1 MHPVFNLEHLRK
13 YHQSDP
19 ALGKRT
25 ELPATRDYLRASEEY
40 VVEAILGHKIKSK
53 KTGTNV
59 ERDLPSAARLCYIL
73 PSNRRKT
80 MGSKRYTKERKACA
94 AGYLQMPSILSS
106 MSFDLRHLPRITSH
120 LVRSHGRLFKLWSPN
135 SVQLPF
141 LPDVFRADFYPAVPA
156 NPAEHRYDG
165 HVGVHDRVY
174 SPQYLRQDVG
184 YWPFIRRSSQVTP
197 GDYAEAAF
205 VPLVPFWSDAGP
217 STLAGRLDPVF
228 IDRMCALSVE
238 LQSQMLA
245 LRPLLSAMST
255 TWEHCP
261 LFATVANI
269 EMLRAVK
276 YWDEAVDLGV
286 SLQRNLREMEAWV
299 AFVKQRKT
307 ALNLRGL
314 RASTMDFADERYI
327 GGWVNGTSEEVVL
340 RYMHACVPC
349 FIVHEYQTDELP
361 REGVPTFL
369 GFLQQT
375 EVEWLVLDAN
385 PYQQIARRAGSDRR
399 SSSVYLE
406 SLPRLAPA
414 PSPTATS
421 TSLSRSTVR
430 SSAAGGP
437 PENPSI
443 RTPLARSS
451 TAKVAR
457 TETGVDS
464 SSTQQ
469 PTSSSSVG
477 EPPQSSRENK
487 FAARP
492 LDRRTIEPDRVD
504 WIVPPP
510 IEEPNPNVKA
520 WEHWELDDELYGT
533 MMWTAVG
540 KARAKELDYA
550 NKRYDRRLKRILHLG
565 HYEPPPGVVLS
576 NIPHF
581 GEPVPEFPWVYPS
594 GNRGIPKP
602 ASRWMYRDR
611 EGKRWEHGR
620 QAVPPSAATLPLR
633 NPRDASADTKG
644 KAVATGEE
652 DDDEEWQGPDVPEEG
667 VVATS
672 VITLEGVS
680 REITARG
687 FQEMAHDALFT
698 TGAEPMSI
706 VHGQGRMWVRFAD
719 VTGALRAFASLHGLA
734 AGLQASW
741 ASTDEFD
748 EATRYSCDVWHP
760 RSSAEEVRMASM
772 SQRDPEAMEVDEPAP
787 PQSQGLTLPP
797 SALPND
803 IAAESATDLGV
814 SKSNLP
820 HLRRWHDTH
829 LVIRDLMQRKPS
841 TQQVG
846 RQRDRPRCLLQHHEP
861 CELGRVVRAP
871 RKEGGKN
878 NSGNLA
884 CFREG
889 LEVDSP
895 GIRLRS
901 PDNISLGL
909 ASL

>member
-1 MHPVFNLEHLRK
+1 
-13 YHQSDP
+13 
-19 ALGKRT
+19 
-25 ELPATRDYLRASEEY
+25 
-40 VVEAILGHKIKSK
+40 
-53 KTGTNV
+53 
-59 ERDLPSAARLCYIL
+59 
-73 PSNRRKT
+73 

-106 MSFDLRHLPRITSH
+106 MSFDLRHLPRITSR
-120 LVRSHGRLFKLWSPN
+120 LVRSHGHLFELWSPN

-141 LPDVFRADFYPAVPA
+141 LPGVFRADFYPAVPA
-156 NPAEHRYDG
+156 NPAERRYND
-165 HVGVHDRVY
+165 HVGIHDCVY

-238 LQSQMLA
+238 LQSQMSA
-245 LRPLLSAMST
+245 LRPLLSATST
-255 TWEHCP
+255 TWEHRP

-269 EMLRAVK
+269 QMLRAMK

-340 RYMHACVPC
+340 RYMHVRVPC
-349 FIVHEYQTDELP
+349 FIVHEYQMDELP

-375 EVEWLVLDAN
+375 EVECLVSDAN
-385 PYQQIARRAGSDRR
+385 PYQQIARRAGCLDSIATGDDGRGMAPFTTAEADRR

-406 SLPRLAPA
+406 SLPRLAPTPLPA
-414 PSPTATS
+414 ATS
-421 TSLSRSTVR
+421 TSLLRSTAR

-451 TAKVAR
+451 SAKVAR

-477 EPPQSSRENK
+477 EPPQSSQENK

-492 LDRRTIEPDRVD
+492 LDCRTIEPDRVD

-540 KARAKELDYA
+540 KVRAKELDYA

-565 HYEPPPGVVLS
+565 HYEPPLASSSPTFLTS
-576 NIPHF
+576 KNR
-581 GEPVPEFPWVYPS
+581 FPNS
-594 GNRGIPKP
+594 LG
-602 ASRWMYRDR
+602 

-620 QAVPPSAATLPLR
+620 QVVPPSAATLPLC

-652 DDDEEWQGPDVPEEG
+652 DNDEEWQGPDVPEEG

-687 FQEMAHDALFT
+687 FQEMARDALFT
-698 TGAEPMSI
+698 AGAEPMSI
-706 VHGQGRMWVRFAD
+706 VHGQRRMWVRFAD
-719 VTGALRAFASLHGLA
+719 ATGALRAFASLHGLA

-748 EATRYSCDVWHP
+748 EATRYSHDVWHP
-760 RSSAEEVRMASM
+760 RSSTEEVRMAST
-772 SQRDPEAMEVDEPAP
+772 SQQDPEAMEVDEPAP

-797 SALPND
+797 SALPNN
-803 IAAESATDLGV
+803 IAAESATDLGISVV
-814 SKSNLP
+814 SMR
-820 HLRRWHDTH
+820 HLQLRH
-829 LVIRDLMQRKPS
+829 LTIPS
-841 TQQVG
+841 SPPTSSEEQPPALTPVG
-846 RQRDRPRCLLQHHEP
+846 WPRDRPRRLLQHHEP
-861 CELGRVVRAP
+861 CELGRVVQAP

-878 NSGNLA
+878 NSRNLA
-884 CFREG
+884 CLREG

-895 GIRLRS
+895 GIQLRS
-901 PDNISLGL
+901 LDNVSLGL
-909 ASL
+909 ASLQ